1 MVRNV
6 GARPRYLVSDHDPV
20 FKCAV
25 IRDWCGRRTRQRFG
39 AVGQKGSIAILER
52 FFLTAKNEFTR
63 LVLVSLSAASF
74 RREARVF
81 TDWFNELRPHSAL
94 DGRTPHEVYEGRT
107 DRRDDANR
115 RVIRIAFYK
124 RRRHLPVV
132 TTRKA
137 A

>member
-1 MVRNV
+1 M
-6 GARPRYLVSDHDPV
+6 
-20 FKCAV
+20 
-25 IRDWCGRRTRQRFG
+25 
-39 AVGQKGSIAILER
+39 GQKGSIAILER

-63 LVLVSLSAASF
+63 LILVSVSAASF
-74 RREARVF
+74 RREARFF
-81 TDWFNELRPHSAL
+81 TEWFNELRPHAAL

-107 DRRDDANR
+107 DQPDDASGG
-115 RVIRIAFYK
+115 VIRIGFHK